1 MVVTIKF
8 NICLIFVS
16 IKSFK
21 KVNLESGGYTHMP
34 KENDVLLWC
43 LIGLFSAWGGAT
55 RYILNT
61 EKKKSKRRWIAMI
74 FEIIISC
81 FTGFIGG
88 LLAMEYGSSD
98 YIALVVAGLLGSM
111 GGTGLKLLYQK
122 VFNLKVDKK

>member
-21 KVNLESGGYTHMP
+21 KVNPESGGYTHMP

-55 RYILNT
+55 RY
-61 EKKKSKRRWIAMI
+61 KYGKKSKRRWIAMI
-74 FEIIISC
+74 FEMITSC